1 LVPSLKRLLAALRRL
16 PGIGAK
22 SAQRIGYH
30 LLRADDQQ
38 SLELARSI
46 VNLTRRVGLCSICG
60 NTAEVGRIQGG
71 AKYGGE
77 PLTEGGRTTRDE
89 PASEP
94 GRIQGGAKY
103 GGDPLTEGGRTTHD
117 EHTAEVGRNQGGANY
132 GGDPLTEGGR
142 TTRDEPPSEP
152 GRIQGGAKYGG
163 DPLTEGG
170 RTTHDEPASETGGI
184 QGVGDNEGRAGGAS
198 SLVCDICADPE
209 RDHGRL
215 LIVEE
220 PYNVEAFER
229 TGVYDGYYHVLGG
242 LFDPLAGI
250 GAEELSLDRL
260 VARLRRGAYR
270 EVILATSPTSAG
282 EATASYLREL
292 LEPLE
297 LEVTRIAV
305 GLSAGADVDYAD
317 EVSLRL
323 ALEGRRRF
331 S

>member
-60 NTAEVGRIQGG
+60 NTAEVGRNQGG
-71 AKYGGE
+71 AN
-77 PLTEGGRTTRDE
+77 
-89 PASEP
+89 
-94 GRIQGGAKY
+94 Y
-103 GGDPLTEGGRTTHD
+103 GGDPLTEGGRTTRD

-142 TTRDEPPSEP
+142 TTREEPPSEP
-152 GRIQGGAKYGG
+152 
-163 DPLTEGG
+163 
-170 RTTHDEPASETGGI
+170 GGI

>member
-60 NTAEVGRIQGG
+60 NTAEVGR
-71 AKYGGE
+71 
-77 PLTEGGRTTRDE
+77 
-89 PASEP
+89 
-94 GRIQGGAKY
+94 
-103 GGDPLTEGGRTTHD
+103 
-117 EHTAEVGRNQGGANY
+117 NQGGAN
-132 GGDPLTEGGR
+132 
-142 TTRDEPPSEP
+142 
-152 GRIQGGAKYGG
+152 YGG

-170 RTTHDEPASETGGI
+170 RTTHDEPASEPGRNQGGAKYGGDPLTEGGRTTRDEHTAEVGPIQGGAKYGGDPLTEGGRTTREEPPSEPGGI

>member
-1 LVPSLKRLLAALRRL
+1 MVPSLKRLLAALRRL

-60 NTAEVGRIQGG
+60 NTAEVGRNQER
-71 AKYGGE
+71 AKYGGHALEDGRTTREE
-77 PLTEGGRTTRDE
+77 PTDEPGRNQERAKYGGHDLEGGRTTREE
-89 PASEP
+89 PAGEP
-94 GRIQGGAKY
+94 
-103 GGDPLTEGGRTTHD
+103 
-117 EHTAEVGRNQGGANY
+117 GRNQGGPHN
-132 GGDPLTEGGR
+132 GGGSPAEADYETP
-142 TTRDEPPSEP
+142 D
-152 GRIQGGAKYGG
+152 GGA
-163 DPLTEGG
+163 T
-170 RTTHDEPASETGGI
+170 
-184 QGVGDNEGRAGGAS
+184 

-250 GAEELSLDRL
+250 GAEELSLDHL
-260 VARLRRGAYR
+260 VVRLRRGAYR

>member
-1 LVPSLKRLLAALRRL
+1 MVPSLKRLLAALRRL

-60 NTAEVGRIQGG
+60 NTAEVGRN
-71 AKYGGE
+71 
-77 PLTEGGRTTRDE
+77 
-89 PASEP
+89 
-94 GRIQGGAKY
+94 QGGAKY
-103 GGDPLTEGGRTTHD
+103 GGDPLTEGGRTTR
-117 EHTAEVGRNQGGANY
+117 E
-132 GGDPLTEGGR
+132 DP
-142 TTRDEPPSEP
+142 P
-152 GRIQGGAKYGG
+152 
-163 DPLTEGG
+163 
-170 RTTHDEPASETGGI
+170 SETGGI
-184 QGVGDNEGRAGGAS
+184 QGVGDNEGRAGGAT